1 MDKVFEDIIKNP
13 IILKKTSNIY
23 KEDLLFENA
32 CRVTSYY
39 IEKNKKFTWLNQF
52 NNNLYIYGD
61 PFPKYNF
68 G

>member
-23 KEDLLFENA
+23 KEDLSFENA
-32 CRVTSYY
+32 ARVTSYY
-39 IEKNKKFTWLNQF
+39 IEKNKKFTWLKQF